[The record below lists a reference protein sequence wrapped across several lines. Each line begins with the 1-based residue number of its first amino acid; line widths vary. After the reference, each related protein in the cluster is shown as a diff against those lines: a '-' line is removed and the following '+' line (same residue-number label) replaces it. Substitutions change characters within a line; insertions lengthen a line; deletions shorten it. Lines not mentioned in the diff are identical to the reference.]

1 MVTVCVGY
9 PGADA
14 VKVSD
19 FVPAAADFV
28 VPIITVAVVPL
39 LDGVTVFGL
48 KDTETPVIGL
58 A

>member
-1 MVTVCVGY
+1 MVTACAGY
-9 PGADA
+9 PGAEA
-14 VKVSD
+14 VNESD

-39 LDGVTVFGL
+39 ADGVTVFGL
-48 KDTETPVIGL
+48 KATETPVIGL